1 MRRVHVAVF
10 ILALATCAP
19 RGLAQS
25 AISAAG
31 KVDRRGLSWT
41 ADSNATDE
49 FLQRLRYGREDVQR
63 QILRVTVA
71 LHGFEDSTH

>member
-19 RGLAQS
+19 RGLAQVRNLGRRQS
-25 AISAAG
+25 QVQA
-31 KVDRRGLSWT
+31 DRRGLSWT

-49 FLQRLRYGREDVQR
+49 FLQRLRYGREDVQL
-63 QILRVTVA
+63 QVLRVTVA
-71 LHGFEDSTH
+71 YTWV